1 MTVCHSTPSPA
12 EPQPLSLSPPGL
24 ARCHEETVTIHNEIA
39 NKLERDTEGAR
50 NLEFRHNGESRNPTT
65 STPFILGGALS
76 IVAAVLIIGHSADIG
91 WWFGDT
97 LEHRPWAVGVFV
109 FFLDFHLQIV
119 NGSPKSCNCVP
130 TVDHGISY
138 LVEETPAFGV
148 AAVAALAS
156 GLIAVL
162 FIPRPGG
169 QKPSLEAQYE
179 VLCSFC
185 IWH

>member
-65 STPFILGGALS
+65 STSPPTLPARVPLRLLLRVASAVGGIQFGWALQLSLLMPYVQQLGIPHPLVGHLSDRCTSRFGRRRPFIMGGALP
-76 IVAAVLIIGHSADIG
+76 IVVAVLIIGHSADIG

-97 LEHRPWAVGVFV
+97 HEHRPWAVGVF
-109 FFLDFHLQIV
+109 
-119 NGSPKSCNCVP
+119 GPCR
-130 TVDHGISY
+130 
-138 LVEETPAFGV
+138 
-148 AAVAALAS
+148 ALL
-156 GLIAVL
+156 GDLT
-162 FIPRPGG
+162 G
-169 QKPSLEAQYE
+169 K
-179 VLCSFC
+179 
-185 IWH
+185 